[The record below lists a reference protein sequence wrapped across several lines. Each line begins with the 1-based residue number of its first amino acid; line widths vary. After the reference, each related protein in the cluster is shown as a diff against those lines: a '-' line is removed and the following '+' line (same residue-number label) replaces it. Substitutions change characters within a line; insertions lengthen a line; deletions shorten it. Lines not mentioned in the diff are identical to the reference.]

1 MQSMRKGIVIGI
13 DPDCEASGVAYI
25 DNNYATCEVLAF
37 PELIDK
43 LLSFKDSD
51 VRIFI
56 EGGWLISANW
66 HIKKGHNSHQASAIG
81 NSVGRNHETG
91 RKICEMLDHHNIQ
104 YFVRKPLLKRWQG
117 QDGKITH
124 KELCEVLQAAKIGF
138 ERKRT
143 NQEERDALLLACVL
157 ADFDY
162 RRNCSIFAESLDQ

>member
-1 MQSMRKGIVIGI
+1 MQNMCKGIVIGI

-25 DNNYATCEVLAF
+25 ENNYATCEVLAF
-37 PELIDK
+37 PQLIDK
-43 LLSFKDSD
+43 LLSYKDSD

-66 HIKKGHNSHQASAIG
+66 HLKKNHNRHQASAIG

-91 RKICEMLDHHNIQ
+91 RKICEMLDHHNMQ

-124 KELCEVLQAAKIGF
+124 KELCEVLQSAKIGF
-138 ERKRT
+138 DRKRT

-157 ADFDY
+157 VDFEY
-162 RRNCSIFAESLDQ
+162 RI

>member
-1 MQSMRKGIVIGI
+1 MQNMCKGIVIGI

-25 DNNYATCEVLAF
+25 ENNYATCEVLAF
-37 PELIDK
+37 PQLIDK
-43 LLSFKDSD
+43 LLSYKDSD

-66 HIKKGHNSHQASAIG
+66 HLKKNHNRHQASAIG

-91 RKICEMLDHHNIQ
+91 RKICEMLDHHNMQ

-124 KELCEVLQAAKIGF
+124 KELCEVLQSAKIGF

-157 ADFDY
+157 VDFEY
-162 RRNCSIFAESLDQ
+162 RI

>member
-1 MQSMRKGIVIGI
+1 MQNMCKGIVIGI

-25 DNNYATCEVLAF
+25 ENKYATCEVLAF
-37 PELIDK
+37 PQLIDK
-43 LLSFKDSD
+43 LLSYKGKD
-51 VRIFI
+51 VKIFI

-66 HIKKGHNSHQASAIG
+66 HLKNTHNRHQASAIG

-91 RKICEMLDHHNIQ
+91 RKICEMLDHHNMQ

-124 KELCEVLQAAKIGF
+124 KELCEVLQSAKIGF
-138 ERKRT
+138 DRKRT

-157 ADFDY
+157 VDFEY
-162 RRNCSIFAESLDQ
+162 RI

>member
-1 MQSMRKGIVIGI
+1 MQNMCKGIVIGI

-25 DNNYATCEVLAF
+25 ENNYATCEVLAF
-37 PELIDK
+37 PQLIDK
-43 LLSFKDSD
+43 LLSYKDSD

-66 HIKKGHNSHQASAIG
+66 HLKKNHNRHQASAIG

-91 RKICEMLDHHNIQ
+91 RKICEMLDHHNVQ

-124 KELCEVLQAAKIGF
+124 KELCEVLQSAKIGF
-138 ERKRT
+138 DRKRT

-157 ADFDY
+157 VDFEY
-162 RRNCSIFAESLDQ
+162 RI

>member
-1 MQSMRKGIVIGI
+1 MQNMCKGIVIGI

-25 DNNYATCEVLAF
+25 ENNYATCEVLAF
-37 PELIDK
+37 PQLIDK
-43 LLSFKDSD
+43 LLSFKDRD

-66 HIKKGHNSHQASAIG
+66 HLKKNHNRHQASAIG

-124 KELCEVLQAAKIGF
+124 KELCEVLQSAKIGF
-138 ERKRT
+138 DRKRT

-162 RRNCSIFAESLDQ
+162 RINYTIFAESLDQ

>member
-1 MQSMRKGIVIGI
+1 MQNMCKGIVIGI

-25 DNNYATCEVLAF
+25 ENNYATCEVLAF

-43 LLSFKDSD
+43 LLSYKDSD

-66 HIKKGHNSHQASAIG
+66 HLKNTHNRHQASAIG

-124 KELCEVLQAAKIGF
+124 KELCEVLQSAKIGF
-138 ERKRT
+138 DRKRT

-157 ADFDY
+157 FDFEY
-162 RRNCSIFAESLDQ
+162 RI

>member
-1 MQSMRKGIVIGI
+1 MQTMQRGQTIVIGI

-25 DNNYATCEVLAF
+25 ENNYATCEVLPF

-43 LLSFKDSD
+43 LLSFKGKN
-51 VRIFI
+51 VKIFI
-56 EGGWLISANW
+56 EGGWLISGNW
-66 HIKKGHNSHQASAIG
+66 HLTRNHNRHQASAIG

-104 YFVRKPLLKRWQG
+104 YFVRKPLLKRWKG

-124 KELCEVLQAAKIGF
+124 KELCEVLNDARIVF
-138 ERKRT
+138 NRKRT

-157 ADFDY
+157 ADFEY
-162 RRNCSIFAESLDQ
+162 RI

>member
-1 MQSMRKGIVIGI
+1 MQVMQGGQTIVIGI

-25 DNNYATCEVLAF
+25 ENNYATCEVLPF

-43 LLSFKDSD
+43 LLSYKGKD
-51 VRIFI
+51 VKIFI

-66 HIKKGHNSHQASAIG
+66 HLKKNHNRHQASAIG

-91 RKICEMLDHHNIQ
+91 RKICEMLDHHNMQ
-104 YFVRKPLLKRWQG
+104 YFVRKPLLKRWKG

-124 KELCEVLQAAKIGF
+124 DELREVLADAKIVF
-138 ERKRT
+138 DRKRS

-157 ADFDY
+157 ADFEY
-162 RRNCSIFAESLDQ
+162 RI